1 MSSLGGY
8 IFHSFHHITAKVTI
22 RMMKLLY
29 LLHFLFIFNLF
40 AAQDEGPKIITMN
53 FQQVQ
58 NLTQEELSNLRKSA
72 LEVVL
77 LAKKFELSVS
87 ELNKA
92 KLAEGKN
99 WYEFQ
104 TKIAKNPE
112 NDFEMEYLLL
122 EKPSNNIINRVK
134 ESKVQSSKIQ
144 YRARILS
151 LKLLFGKYVNDV
163 TGEVSEY
170 KVIPLNEFQEPLE
183 GELKTP
189 PEAKEKLKNP
199 DQPASVLDINELD
212 LPEFNFPPVK
222 KVTEVEDKKEDPK
235 IENPKKSSEGFK
247 SEKSFPVSISNFSSP
262 NINLEKLPY
271 QPDLPKPSLYKTTFS
286 YAVGLEK
293 EAITSNIVFG
303 TNEAVDLEINL
314 DRLTFKFM
322 ANHFDNGNGHYFHF
336 GGALSTNVGENEYG
350 VGSRFMAFGD
360 YHLDI
365 YEEKVFAGPLA
376 EIERN
381 GYANLRDRGEGI
393 KPVSTNLVWVGIGGK
408 FVWEMSNRVVTTTLA
423 LKKTF
428 IANSDIGPGGD
439 SVMVEGSK
447 GQFGIKS
454 TVYGNWGLE
463 LNVERMNV
471 TSVVAS
477 KINNEHTLAAFNVV
491 YN

>member
-1 MSSLGGY
+1 MSSLCGY

-22 RMMKLLY
+22 VVMKLLY

-40 AAQDEGPKIITMN
+40 AAQDEGPKIITLN
-53 FQQVQ
+53 FNEVQ
-58 NLTQEELSNLRKSA
+58 NLTQEELANLRKSA
-72 LEVVL
+72 IEVVL

-87 ELNKA
+87 KLNEV
-92 KLAEGKN
+92 KLAENKV
-99 WYEFQ
+99 WYEFR
-104 TKIAKNPE
+104 TKVQSSSDNE
-112 NDFEMEYLLL
+112 FDLEYSLFEMPTN
-122 EKPSNNIINRVK
+122 KIINKIK
-134 ESKVQSSKIQ
+134 ESKVQNSKLQ
-144 YRARILS
+144 YRGRILS
-151 LKLLFGKYVNDV
+151 LKLLFGKYVDDS
-163 TGEVSEY
+163 TGVVSEY
-170 KVIPLNEFQEPLE
+170 KVIPLNEFQEPKE
-183 GELKTP
+183 GEFKAP
-189 PEAKEKLKNP
+189 PEAKEKIKNP
-199 DQPASVLDINELD
+199 DQPASVLDINELE
-212 LPEFNFPPVK
+212 LPAFNFPPVK
-222 KVTEVEDKKEDPK
+222 KVTNIDEKNDEPK
-235 IENPKKSSEGFK
+235 IEPPKKSSEGLK
-247 SEKSFPVSISNFSSP
+247 GEKNFPVSISNFSSP

-271 QPDLPKPSLYKTTFS
+271 QPDIPKPSLYKTTFS

-314 DRLTFKFM
+314 DRLMFKFIT
-322 ANHFDNGNGHYFHF
+322 NHFDNGNGHYFHF
-336 GGALSTNVGENEYG
+336 GGALSTNVGKNEYG

-365 YEEKVFAGPLA
+365 YQEKIFAGPLA

-408 FVWEMSNRVVTTTLA
+408 FVWEMSTRVITTTLA

-447 GQFGIKS
+447 GQFGVKS
-454 TVYGNWGLE
+454 TIYGNWGLE

-477 KINNEHTLAAFNVV
+477 KLNNEHTLAAFNVV